1 MTRELTLACRVVGQV
16 LGPVRGSLHHAV
28 HCFGLPA
35 AQAQLLLGLSGLCI
49 PGVFITYV
57 MLKNQKVTKKAQ

>member
-1 MTRELTLACRVVGQV
+1 M
-16 LGPVRGSLHHAV
+16 LGPLCGSLSHAV
-28 HCFGLPA
+28 SCSGPQQPCAFFPD
-35 AQAQLLLGLSGLCI
+35 LSGLCI